1 LRTNLSGNAK
11 LKSGSMKNVKA
22 YAGVLQTYSGR
33 ELAFAI
39 LVNNFE
45 VSGTEVRKKIEDW
58 LIRSYG
64 HY

>member
-1 LRTNLSGNAK
+1 LSENTK

-39 LVNNFE
+39 MVNNFE
-45 VSGTEVRKKIEDW
+45 ISGTEVRKKIEEW
-58 LIRSYG
+58 LIRAYAQ
-64 HY
+64 Y